1 MTVVKHKS
9 AKSTGTTGPTQS
21 GQSDDVFGLVI
32 EAAKRNGMSLE
43 TWLQEAVQQDQTRE
57 EFSENE
63 NTLKKLL
70 LAQHNS
76 RADAERAALL
86 AQEELH
92 KSTHQEPVESNVDA
106 DALAL
111 IHAIDDLSAQL
122 NSLKDPATEQ
132 EKQLTEPEATSIEAE
147 IVIEAELDA
156 KYISTP
162 EPEAQAFD
170 NLKARIS
177 ALKERIAAEPL
188 PEATP
193 APAAN
198 VEEELA
204 AEIQFKIPELA
215 EPKAEPKADLKVVPV
230 EDSSSSDL
238 TPKLPD
244 LSELDQKLEQHFGT
258 LSEKINSL
266 LATKDAKPQRENDHI
281 RAQLEAS
288 LGKLEE
294 RLTGLPTKQD
304 IAILQPLAKLQVKL
318 QADQERL
325 GENFQ
330 RLADEQVRLQSG
342 LGEASNN
349 ADEIPALRQQI
360 TNLEASL
367 KAIKPAVTRD
377 MASLLD
383 VTVQKLQKVSTDQ
396 NPAAAQQEIREQLDR
411 LERVVT
417 ALPAEVAQQQP
428 NAQSIIS
435 FLPPR
440 ETLETIEH
448 TVGRLEALLLEQQ
461 STLGSID
468 TAEQTALFKQR
479 FDALLCR
486 LDDTMMRFD
495 AASLEADRRAQESIS
510 QQNSHQTS
518 LMQQL
523 TAQIESLEKRIEEAP
538 NLTAADQNAAQEIAR
553 ASHAELQDDLS
564 RIEGQLGSVMTTLE
578 QHVSNESHN
587 QAKASPNQ
595 DTKAVSTAVT
605 DALIQPLNEALDRLE
620 RGLDARSRQT
630 LDDLSSLVKST
641 QNNARPEDA
650 LQRSLNSV
658 PDTLT
663 ILLDKIYDLESGVNR
678 LQMQRDNS
686 NADHTANA
694 AEISDT
700 PKQHRQPKSH
710 EVLPPEGRKNRA
722 KDTTDPKHGMDYI
735 SAARRA
741 TNNRPPKNGPAA
753 RSKTEADAGSIK
765 KIKQRAE
772 KILSRQREAVET
784 DTDPSNRKKIVGVC
798 LGLTLI
804 IAAIALALQS
814 RQSATEPAP
823 LTTGSISGS
832 AEAARANKLVSN
844 TFDKSAN
851 AKTQRILG
859 QKIPD
864 RLPTAPGAKM
874 WYSDKVNS
882 AIGNASNVAMPIAR
896 PKTLEAAPKGSIFGS
911 FVAPAPS
918 KGIGPLALRYKAAT
932 GDPVAQFEIGS
943 RYADGFGVK
952 PNMQEAVNWY
962 RRSASQ
968 GLAPALYRLGSLL
981 EHGRGA
987 AQDKPTAAALYEK
1000 AAEKGNTKAM
1010 YNLGVLNAQGAL
1022 GKPNF
1027 EAAAKWFTKAAQ
1039 AGIKD
1044 GQFNLAILHARG
1056 MGVKTDLE
1064 EAYFWF
1070 AVAAKDKD
1078 PDAVAKR
1085 DALAQDLLTEARR
1098 KLDTRVAQWRP
1109 TKLPANAN
1117 NVSMPKEGW
1126 LAVQVPTDAEKRL
1139 TSHAKNSTGETA
1151 VPEDGI
1157 QAIFEQVGTI
1167 GGKQGNGS
1175 TESRI

>member
-1 MTVVKHKS
+1 MTVVKQKS
-9 AKSTGTTGPTQS
+9 AMPTGTNGPTDS
-21 GQSDDVFGLVI
+21 NQSDDVFGLVI

-57 EFSENE
+57 ELSDNE

-70 LAQHNS
+70 LTQHNS
-76 RADAERAALL
+76 RADAERASLL

-92 KSTHQEPVESNVDA
+92 KSTHQEPVENDVDA

-122 NSLKDPATEQ
+122 TSLKGPAPEQAQQLSELETSSSVVEVETEH
-132 EKQLTEPEATSIEAE
+132 
-147 IVIEAELDA
+147 
-156 KYISTP
+156 TP
-162 EPEAQAFD
+162 TLKPEAQAFD
-170 NLKARIS
+170 NLRTRIS
-177 ALKERIAAEPL
+177 VLKERIAAEPL
-188 PEATP
+188 PEAIP
-193 APAAN
+193 APAVN
-198 VEEELA
+198 IEEELA
-204 AEIQFKIPELA
+204 AEIQIEIKETA
-215 EPKAEPKADLKVVPV
+215 EPEATPV
-230 EDSSSSDL
+230 EEPSSIDVA
-238 TPKLPD
+238 PKLPD
-244 LSELDQKLEQHFGT
+244 HSELDKKLEQHFGN
-258 LSEKINSL
+258 LGEKINSL
-266 LATKDAKPQRENDHI
+266 LATNDAKSPQETDHI
-281 RAQLEAS
+281 RSQLEAS

-342 LGEASNN
+342 LGDASNN
-349 ADEIPALRQQI
+349 AEEIPALRQQI
-360 TNLEASL
+360 TNLESSL

-383 VTVQKLQKVSTDQ
+383 VTVQKLQKVSNDQ

-411 LERVVT
+411 LENVVT

-428 NAQSIIS
+428 NAQSLIS

-461 STLGSID
+461 STLDSID

-495 AASLEADRRAQESIS
+495 AASLDADRRAQESIS
-510 QQNSHQTS
+510 KQNSHQTS

-538 NLTAADQNAAQEIAR
+538 NLTAADQNAAQDIAR

-564 RIEGQLGSVMTTLE
+564 RIERQLGSVMTTLE

-587 QAKASPNQ
+587 QSKASPNQ

-641 QNNARPEDA
+641 QNTTRPEDA

-678 LQMQRDNS
+678 LQMQRDNGNTDS
-686 NADHTANA
+686 NVNS
-694 AEISDT
+694 AEVSDA

-722 KDTTDPKHGMDYI
+722 KDAADSKHGMDYI

-741 TNNRPPKNGPAA
+741 ANNRPVKKGPAA
-753 RSKTEADAGSIK
+753 RSKAEADAGSIK

-814 RQSATEPAP
+814 RQSVPESTP

-832 AEAARANKLVSN
+832 TEAARANRLVSN
-844 TFDKSAN
+844 TFDKSTN
-851 AKTQRILG
+851 AKSQRILS

-864 RLPTAPGAKM
+864 RLPNAPGAKM
-874 WYSDKVNS
+874 WYSDKATS
-882 AIGNASNVAMPIAR
+882 AVGNASNVAMPIAR
-896 PKTLEAAPKGSIFGS
+896 PKTLEAAPKGNIFDS

-918 KGIGPLALRYKAAT
+918 KGIGPLALRYRAAT

-952 PNMQEAVNWY
+952 PDMQEAVNWY

-981 EHGRGA
+981 EHGRGT

-1027 EAAAKWFTKAAQ
+1027 KAAAKWFTKAAQ

-1078 PDAVAKR
+1078 SDAVAKR
-1085 DALAQDLLTEARR
+1085 DALGQDLLTEVRQD
-1098 KLDTRVAQWRP
+1098 LDAKVAQWRP

-1126 LAVQVPTDAEKRL
+1126 LAVKVPTDAENRL
-1139 TSHAKNSTGETA
+1139 TSHARNSAGKTSI
-1151 VPEDGI
+1151 PEDGI
-1157 QAIFEQVGTI
+1157 QAIFEQVGAI
-1167 GGKQGNGS
+1167 SGKQDIAS